1 LVEPVDGSTTDVT
14 LDDGTSVTIRPIRR
28 DDDIAVREALR
39 TADPN
44 DLHQRFMGCAP
55 TVMLVLN
62 YFHRADGLRDLA
74 IGAFTAEG
82 RLVGVAQFDRPEGGP
97 TAEFAIEVAHDFQR
111 RGLGARLLADLEDRA
126 REAGVRELTATYYAD
141 NFAIRRLLG
150 RSGQLQSSSY
160 ECGEG
165 SALLNLRPAHGPA
178 SVKPALAAVC
188 AIEVDA

>member
-1 LVEPVDGSTTDVT
+1 LVEPVDGSASDVT
-14 LDDGTSVTIRPIRR
+14 LYDGTCVTIRPIRR
-28 DDDIAVREALR
+28 EDDTAVREALR

-55 TVMLVLN
+55 TVVLVLS
-62 YFHRADGLRDLA
+62 YFHHADGIRDLA
-74 IGAFTAEG
+74 TGAFTAEG

-126 REAGVRELTATYYAD
+126 RMVGVRELTATYYAD

-150 RSGQLQSSSY
+150 QSGQIQSSSY

-165 SALLNLRPAHGPA
+165 SARLNLDPARVPA
-178 SVKPALAAVC
+178 SVEPALAPVR
-188 AIEVDA
+188 AIEVDT